1 MNLLRSTRG
10 EEVVMIQKNKD
21 LQDLLLAERIQCATL
36 LDFRKGFF
44 SESPILISRV
54 ANLAINGL
62 INCALRQTPR
72 VNDPNRRIAEGYDSV
87 MVDLKDGE
95 SVSGVLKS
103 ESESE
108 LVLQSADGTVHTLS
122 KSEIESRRSTL
133 SPMPEGLIEM
143 LTKRELRDLI
153 EYLAQP

>member
-1 MNLLRSTRG
+1 MRCHAVGDNGGNVGPKLKDASKKLTREHLL
-10 EEVVMIQKNKD
+10 
-21 LQDLLLAERIQCATL
+21 
-36 LDFRKGFF
+36 
-44 SESPILISRV
+44 ESMV
-54 ANLAINGL
+54 
-62 INCALRQTPR
+62 
-72 VNDPNRRIAEGYDSV
+72 DPNRRIAEGYDSV